1 MSEQILDLK
10 ELQELKE
17 QFKLMDAKLEK
28 QRIINEKMLEK
39 SMKENLSH
47 IERWYQYRLRVCSI
61 SAPLVSFIFL
71 LKYYDQGIA
80 YWGFCIMIMAVALL
94 ELYLDRKS
102 YHALDINN
110 LPNLS
115 MAQATENVI
124 RHKKHRSMSNWTLLI
139 PGIALVAWTIL
150 LASDFTWNLNIIAIT
165 TFTLGIS
172 ILYGLWQSKKNAK
185 RLDEVLEQIESMKGE
200 NFA

>member
-1 MSEQILDLK
+1 MSEQIIDLN

-17 QFKLMDAKLEK
+17 QFKLLDAKLDK

-71 LKYYDQGIA
+71 VKFYDQGIA

-94 ELYLDRKS
+94 ELYLDRRS
-102 YHALDINN
+102 YNALNISN

-124 RHKKHRSMSNWTLLI
+124 RHKKYRTMTNRLLLI
-139 PGIALVAWTIL
+139 PGTTLVAWTIL
-150 LASDFTWNLNIIAIT
+150 IASNFTYDLRIIAIT
-165 TFTLGIS
+165 VFTMGVS
-172 ILYGLWQSKKNAK
+172 ILWGMRQSKKNGK
-185 RLDEVLEQIESMKGE
+185 RLDDVLEQIESMKG
-200 NFA
+200 

>member
-1 MSEQILDLK
+1 MSQQILDLN

-28 QRIINEKMLEK
+28 QRIINEMMLEK

-71 LKYYDQGIA
+71 LKYHDQGIA

-94 ELYLDRKS
+94 ELYLDRRS
-102 YHALDINN
+102 YHALDISN

-115 MAQATENVI
+115 MTQATENVI
-124 RHKKHRSMSNWTLLI
+124 RHKKYRSLITSKFITRFLPIQHFVMLKHNTNWCSS
-139 PGIALVAWTIL
+139 GN
-150 LASDFTWNLNIIAIT
+150 NLFATNS
-165 TFTLGIS
+165 TFI
-172 ILYGLWQSKKNAK
+172 
-185 RLDEVLEQIESMKGE
+185 D
-200 NFA
+200 NF

>member
-1 MSEQILDLK
+1 MSQQILDLN

-94 ELYLDRKS
+94 ELYLDRRS
-102 YHALDINN
+102 YHALDISN

-115 MAQATENVI
+115 MTQATENVI
-124 RHKKHRSMSNWTLLI
+124 RHKKYRTITNWILLI
-139 PGIALVAWTIL
+139 PGTALVAWTIL
-150 LASDFTWNLNIIAIT
+150 VASNFTWNLHIIAIT
-165 TFTLGIS
+165 IFTMGIS
-172 ILYGLWQSKKNAK
+172 ILWGIYQSKKNAK
-185 RLDEVLEQIESMKGE
+185 RLDEVQKQIESMKG
-200 NFA
+200 

>member
-1 MSEQILDLK
+1 MSEQIIDLN

-80 YWGFCIMIMAVALL
+80 YWGFCLMIMAVALL
-94 ELYLDRKS
+94 ELYLDRRS
-102 YHALDINN
+102 YNALNISN
-110 LPNLS
+110 LANLS
-115 MAQATENVI
+115 MTQATENVI
-124 RHKKHRSMSNWTLLI
+124 RHKKYRSMSNWILLI
-139 PGIALVAWTIL
+139 PGTALVAWTIL

-185 RLDEVLEQIESMKGE
+185 RLDEVLEQIESMKG
-200 NFA
+200 

>member
-124 RHKKHRSMSNWTLLI
+124 RHKKHRSMSNWILLI
-139 PGIALVAWTIL
+139 PGTALVAWTIL
-150 LASDFTWNLNIIAIT
+150 LASDFTWNLNIVAIT

-172 ILYGLWQSKKNAK
+172 ILWGIYQSKKNNK
-185 RLDEVLEQIESMKGE
+185 RLDDVLEQIESLKG
-200 NFA
+200 

>member
-1 MSEQILDLK
+1 MSEQIFDLN

-28 QRIINEKMLEK
+28 QRIINEMMLKK

-94 ELYLDRKS
+94 ELYLDRRS
-102 YHALDINN
+102 YHALDISN

-124 RHKKHRSMSNWTLLI
+124 RHKKYRTITNWILLI
-139 PGIALVAWTIL
+139 PGTALVAWTIL
-150 LASDFTWNLNIIAIT
+150 VASNFTWNLHIIAIT
-165 TFTLGIS
+165 IFTMGIS
-172 ILYGLWQSKKNAK
+172 ILWGIYQSRKNAK
-185 RLDEVLEQIESMKGE
+185 RLDEVLKQIESMKG
-200 NFA
+200 

>member
-1 MSEQILDLK
+1 MSEQILDLN

-28 QRIINEKMLEK
+28 QRILNEMMLEK

-47 IERWYQYRLRVCSI
+47 IERWYQYRLRVCTF
-61 SAPLVSFIFL
+61 SAPVVSLIFF

-80 YWGFCIMIMAVALL
+80 YWGFCLMIMAVALL
-94 ELYLDRKS
+94 ELYLDRRS
-102 YHALDINN
+102 YNALNISN

-115 MAQATENVI
+115 MTQATENVI
-124 RHKKHRSMSNWTLLI
+124 RHKKYRSMSNWILLI
-139 PGIALVAWTIL
+139 PGTALVAWTIL
-150 LASDFTWNLNIIAIT
+150 LASDFTWNLHIIAIT

-172 ILYGLWQSKKNAK
+172 ILFGLWQSKKNAK
-185 RLDEVLEQIESMKGE
+185 RLDEVLEQIESMKG
-200 NFA
+200 

>member
-1 MSEQILDLK
+1 MSQQILDLN

-28 QRIINEKMLEK
+28 QRIINEMMLEK

-47 IERWYQYRLRVCSI
+47 IERWYQYRLRVCTF
-61 SAPLVSFIFL
+61 SAPVVSLIFF

-80 YWGFCIMIMAVALL
+80 YWGFCLMIMAVALL
-94 ELYLDRKS
+94 ELYLDRRS
-102 YHALDINN
+102 YNALNISN

-115 MAQATENVI
+115 MTQATENVI
-124 RHKKHRSMSNWTLLI
+124 RHKKYRSMSNWILLI
-139 PGIALVAWTIL
+139 PGTALVAWTIL
-150 LASDFTWNLNIIAIT
+150 LASDFTWNLHIIAIT

-172 ILYGLWQSKKNAK
+172 ILFGLWQSKKNAK
-185 RLDEVLEQIESMKGE
+185 RLDEVLEQIESMKG
-200 NFA
+200 

>member
-124 RHKKHRSMSNWTLLI
+124 RHKKHRSMSNWILLI
-139 PGIALVAWTIL
+139 PGTALVAWTIL
-150 LASDFTWNLNIIAIT
+150 LASDFTWNLNIVAIT

-172 ILYGLWQSKKNAK
+172 ILWGIYQSKKNNK
-185 RLDEVLEQIESMKGE
+185 RLDDVLDQIESLKG
-200 NFA
+200 

>member
-1 MSEQILDLK
+1 MSQQILDLN

-47 IERWYQYRLRVCSI
+47 IERWYQYRLRVCTF
-61 SAPLVSFIFL
+61 SAPVVSLIFF

-80 YWGFCIMIMAVALL
+80 YWGFCLMIMAVALL
-94 ELYLDRKS
+94 ELYLDRRS
-102 YHALDINN
+102 YNALNISN

-115 MAQATENVI
+115 MTQATENVI
-124 RHKKHRSMSNWTLLI
+124 RHKKYRSMSNWILLI

-150 LASDFTWNLNIIAIT
+150 LASDFTWNLNIIALT

-185 RLDEVLEQIESMKGE
+185 RLDEVLEHIKELRG
-200 NFA
+200 

>member
-1 MSEQILDLK
+1 MSEQILDLN

-17 QFKLMDAKLEK
+17 QIKLMDAKLEK
-28 QRIINEKMLEK
+28 QRIINEMMLEK

-47 IERWYQYRLRVCSI
+47 IERWYQYRLRVCTF
-61 SAPLVSFIFL
+61 SAPVVSLIFF

-80 YWGFCIMIMAVALL
+80 YWGFCLMIMAVALL
-94 ELYLDRKS
+94 ELYLDRRS
-102 YHALDINN
+102 YNALNISN

-115 MAQATENVI
+115 MTQATENVI
-124 RHKKHRSMSNWTLLI
+124 RHKKYRSMSNWTLLI

-185 RLDEVLEQIESMKGE
+185 RLDDVLEQIESMKG
-200 NFA
+200 

>member
-1 MSEQILDLK
+1 MSEQIIDLN

-71 LKYYDQGIA
+71 LKYHDQGIA

-94 ELYLDRKS
+94 ELYLDRRS
-102 YHALDINN
+102 YHALDISN

-115 MAQATENVI
+115 MTQATENVI
-124 RHKKHRSMSNWTLLI
+124 RHKKYRSITNWILLI
-139 PGIALVAWTIL
+139 PGTTLVAWTIL
-150 LASDFTWNLNIIAIT
+150 VASNFTWNLHIIAIT
-165 TFTLGIS
+165 IFTMGIS
-172 ILYGLWQSKKNAK
+172 ILWGIYQSKKNAK
-185 RLDEVLEQIESMKGE
+185 RLDEVLEQIESMKG
-200 NFA
+200 

>member
-1 MSEQILDLK
+1 MSEQIIDLN

-80 YWGFCIMIMAVALL
+80 YWGFCLMIMVVALL
-94 ELYLDRKS
+94 ELYLDRRS
-102 YHALDINN
+102 YNALNISN
-110 LPNLS
+110 LANLS
-115 MAQATENVI
+115 MTQATENVI
-124 RHKKHRSMSNWTLLI
+124 RHKKYRSMSNWILLI
-139 PGIALVAWTIL
+139 PGTALVAWTIL

-185 RLDEVLEQIESMKGE
+185 RLDEVLEQIESMKG
-200 NFA
+200 

>member
-17 QFKLMDAKLEK
+17 QFKLMDTKLEK

-172 ILYGLWQSKKNAK
+172 ILWGIYQSKKNNK
-185 RLDEVLEQIESMKGE
+185 RLDDVLEQIESLKG
-200 NFA
+200 

>member
-172 ILYGLWQSKKNAK
+172 ILWGIYQSKKNNK
-185 RLDEVLEQIESMKGE
+185 RLDDVLEQIESLKG
-200 NFA
+200 

>member
-17 QFKLMDAKLEK
+17 QFKLMDAKLDK
-28 QRIINEKMLEK
+28 QRIINEKMLKK

-172 ILYGLWQSKKNAK
+172 ILWGIYQSKKNNK
-185 RLDEVLEQIESMKGE
+185 RLDDVLEQIESLKG
-200 NFA
+200 

>member
-150 LASDFTWNLNIIAIT
+150 LASDFTWNLSIIAIT

-172 ILYGLWQSKKNAK
+172 ILWGIYQSKKNNK
-185 RLDEVLEQIESMKGE
+185 RLDDVLEQIESLKG
-200 NFA
+200 

>member
-1 MSEQILDLK
+1 MSQQILDLN

-71 LKYYDQGIA
+71 VNFYDQGIA
-80 YWGFCIMIMAVALL
+80 YWGFCLMIMAVALL

-102 YHALDINN
+102 YHALDISN

-115 MAQATENVI
+115 MTQATENVI
-124 RHKKHRSMSNWTLLI
+124 RHKKYRSMTNWLLLV
-139 PGIALVAWTIL
+139 PGTALVVWTIL
-150 LASDFTWNLNIIAIT
+150 IASNFTWDLRIITIT
-165 TFTLGIS
+165 IFTMGVS
-172 ILYGLWQSKKNAK
+172 ILWGLRQHKRNGK
-185 RLDEVLEQIESMKGE
+185 RLDDVLERIEELRG
-200 NFA
+200 

>member
-1 MSEQILDLK
+1 MSEQILDLN

-47 IERWYQYRLRVCSI
+47 IERWYQYRLRVCTF
-61 SAPLVSFIFL
+61 SAPVVSLIFF

-80 YWGFCIMIMAVALL
+80 YWGFCLMIMAVALL
-94 ELYLDRKS
+94 ELYLDRRS
-102 YHALDINN
+102 YNALNISN

-115 MAQATENVI
+115 MTQATENVI
-124 RHKKHRSMSNWTLLI
+124 RHKKYRSMSNWILLI

-185 RLDEVLEQIESMKGE
+185 RLDEVLEHIKELRG
-200 NFA
+200 

>member
-1 MSEQILDLK
+1 MSEQIFDLN

-28 QRIINEKMLEK
+28 QRIINEMMLKK

-94 ELYLDRKS
+94 ELYLDRRS
-102 YHALDINN
+102 YHALDISN

-115 MAQATENVI
+115 MTQATENVI
-124 RHKKHRSMSNWTLLI
+124 RHKKYRTITNWILLI
-139 PGIALVAWTIL
+139 PGTALVAWTIL
-150 LASDFTWNLNIIAIT
+150 VASNFTWNLHIIAIT
-165 TFTLGIS
+165 IFTMGIS
-172 ILYGLWQSKKNAK
+172 ILWGIYQSKKNAK
-185 RLDEVLEQIESMKGE
+185 RLDEVLEQIESMKG
-200 NFA
+200 

>member
-1 MSEQILDLK
+1 MSEQIIDLN

-94 ELYLDRKS
+94 ELYLDRRS
-102 YHALDINN
+102 YNALNISN

-115 MAQATENVI
+115 MTQATENVI
-124 RHKKHRSMSNWTLLI
+124 RHKKYRSMSNWILLI
-139 PGIALVAWTIL
+139 PGTALVAWTIL

-185 RLDEVLEQIESMKGE
+185 RLDEVLEQIESMKG
-200 NFA
+200 

>member
-1 MSEQILDLK
+1 MSEQIFDLN

-47 IERWYQYRLRVCSI
+47 IERWYQYRLRVCSF
-61 SAPLVSFIFL
+61 SAPVVSLIFL
-71 LKYYDQGIA
+71 LKYYDQGVA

-94 ELYLDRKS
+94 ELYLDRRS
-102 YHALDINN
+102 YHALDISN

-115 MAQATENVI
+115 MTQATENVI
-124 RHKKHRSMSNWTLLI
+124 RHKKYRTITNWILLI
-139 PGIALVAWTIL
+139 PGTALVAWTIL
-150 LASDFTWNLNIIAIT
+150 VASNFTWNLHIIAIT
-165 TFTLGIS
+165 IFTMGIS
-172 ILYGLWQSKKNAK
+172 ILWGIYQSKKNAK
-185 RLDEVLEQIESMKGE
+185 RLDEALKQIESIKG
-200 NFA
+200 

>member
-1 MSEQILDLK
+1 MSQQILDLN
-10 ELQELKE
+10 ELQGLKE

-102 YHALDINN
+102 YHALDISN

-124 RHKKHRSMSNWTLLI
+124 RHKKYRSMSNWTLLI

-165 TFTLGIS
+165 IFTLGIS
-172 ILYGLWQSKKNAK
+172 ILWGIYQSKKNNK
-185 RLDEVLEQIESMKGE
+185 RLDDVLEQIESLKG
-200 NFA
+200 

>member
-1 MSEQILDLK
+1 MSEQIIDLN

-28 QRIINEKMLEK
+28 QRIINEMMLEK

-71 LKYYDQGIA
+71 LKYHDQGIA

-94 ELYLDRKS
+94 ELYLDRRS
-102 YHALDINN
+102 YHALDISN

-115 MAQATENVI
+115 MTQATENVI
-124 RHKKHRSMSNWTLLI
+124 RHKKYRSITNWILLI
-139 PGIALVAWTIL
+139 PGTTLVAWTIL
-150 LASDFTWNLNIIAIT
+150 VASNFTWNLHIIAIT
-165 TFTLGIS
+165 IFTMGIS
-172 ILYGLWQSKKNAK
+172 ILWGIYQSKKNAK
-185 RLDEVLEQIESMKGE
+185 RLDEVLEQIESMKG
-200 NFA
+200 

>member
-1 MSEQILDLK
+1 MSQQILDLN
-10 ELQELKE
+10 ELKELKE

-94 ELYLDRKS
+94 ELYLDRRS
-102 YHALDINN
+102 YHALDISN

-124 RHKKHRSMSNWTLLI
+124 RHKKYRTMSNWTLLI

-150 LASDFTWNLNIIAIT
+150 IASNFTWDLRIITIT
-165 TFTLGIS
+165 IFTMGVS
-172 ILYGLWQSKKNAK
+172 ILWGLRQSKRNGK
-185 RLDEVLEQIESMKGE
+185 RLDDVLERIEELRG
-200 NFA
+200 

>member
-1 MSEQILDLK
+1 MSEQIIDLN

-47 IERWYQYRLRVCSI
+47 IERWYQYRLRVCGF
-61 SAPLVSFIFL
+61 SAPVVSLIFL

-80 YWGFCIMIMAVALL
+80 YWGFCIMIMVVALL
-94 ELYLDRKS
+94 ELYLDRRS
-102 YHALDINN
+102 YHALDISN

-115 MAQATENVI
+115 MTQATENVI
-124 RHKKHRSMSNWTLLI
+124 RHKKYRTITNWILLI
-139 PGIALVAWTIL
+139 PGTALVAWTIL
-150 LASDFTWNLNIIAIT
+150 VASNFTWNLHIIAIT
-165 TFTLGIS
+165 IFTMGIS
-172 ILYGLWQSKKNAK
+172 ILWGIYQSKKNAK
-185 RLDEVLEQIESMKGE
+185 RLDEVLKQIESIKG
-200 NFA
+200 

>member
-1 MSEQILDLK
+1 MSEQILDLN

-17 QFKLMDAKLEK
+17 QFKLMDAKLDK

-80 YWGFCIMIMAVALL
+80 YWGFCLMIMAVALL
-94 ELYLDRKS
+94 ELYLDRRS
-102 YHALDINN
+102 YHALDISN

-124 RHKKHRSMSNWTLLI
+124 RHKKYRTITNWILLI
-139 PGIALVAWTIL
+139 PGTALVAWTIL
-150 LASDFTWNLNIIAIT
+150 VASNFTWNLHIIAIT
-165 TFTLGIS
+165 IFTMGIS
-172 ILYGLWQSKKNAK
+172 ILWGIYQSKKNAK
-185 RLDEVLEQIESMKGE
+185 RLDEVLEQIESMKG
-200 NFA
+200 

>member
-1 MSEQILDLK
+1 MSEQILDLN

-28 QRIINEKMLEK
+28 QRIINEMMLEK

-47 IERWYQYRLRVCSI
+47 IERWYQYRLRVCTF
-61 SAPLVSFIFL
+61 SAPVVSLIFF

-80 YWGFCIMIMAVALL
+80 YWGFCLMIMAVALL
-94 ELYLDRKS
+94 ELYLDRRS
-102 YHALDINN
+102 YNALNISN

-115 MAQATENVI
+115 MTQATENVI
-124 RHKKHRSMSNWTLLI
+124 RHKKYRSMSNWILLI
-139 PGIALVAWTIL
+139 PGTALVAWTIL
-150 LASDFTWNLNIIAIT
+150 LASDFTWNLHIIAIT

-172 ILYGLWQSKKNAK
+172 ILFGLWQSKKNAK
-185 RLDEVLEQIESMKGE
+185 RLDEVLEQIESMKG
-200 NFA
+200 